1 MNRSDSMKPSMIG
14 RSLVHPAVRVCTQLY
29 NPMTGRMLEQV
40 GRVVIAHIWSDDAP
54 KGIEN
59 DNHMWRVP
67 GCGLRGT

>member
-1 MNRSDSMKPSMIG
+1 
-14 RSLVHPAVRVCTQLY
+14 
-29 NPMTGRMLEQV
+29 
-40 GRVVIAHIWSDDAP
+40 VVIAHIWSDDAP